1 MSENRSE
8 NSKRSSNHA
17 LDLNSLSSLSFG
29 PDWTDDAKS
38 SSSKSAAPKKQG
50 GQQPKKDFSRAE
62 PRRDR
67 RSGQRRTESAGSGA
81 SRGGDF
87 QGSKRSVRPAPK
99 LAAVEVALYPQDD
112 VFDALVKRLRA
123 SARTYQLFEIAQLI
137 LEKADRY
144 VLVVANKQA
153 AGAASPQPLYYSV
166 PAHLPFESED
176 AAIDF
181 VVANYLEQFFELQTV
196 EMAAP
201 SGHFQMINKCPFT
214 DTLIGPPNYHKYS
227 HFLKQH
233 YEAKVTGLSFDA
245 YQAKVVGDKSQESID
260 AWLESMKT
268 ATQYRVKEP
277 QAGEPE
283 VLEDLSAVRQFLIK
297 FRKSSVVASDQ
308 RIRFAGRDI
317 EKLPKSP
324 LQAAIVD
331 YVARQV
337 QFPLDTANNIR
348 GRLRR
353 HHFTVYKKGAKG
365 ISYVCAVKRK
375 FRDQA
380 TVLTDSIGQL
390 VAFLEQHPNTSA
402 SQLPKLYLG
411 IDTERQSP
419 KSLAVSDSDIEAAK
433 NSEQVAAGE
442 APDDGAASDPVTAST
457 EAKSVLELDPAAQQK
472 LNQLMRDLRWLI
484 TEGYVSEYGDGRLFI
499 PSPQPAPKPKPSQ
512 PKEAKAAGAEAT
524 KDDATAEGAVSETPA
539 QPDSTGASPS

>member
-8 NSKRSSNHA
+8 NSKRSSNSA
-17 LDLNSLSSLSFG
+17 VDLNSLSSLSFG
-29 PDWTDDAKS
+29 PDWTAD
-38 SSSKSAAPKKQG
+38 SKPAPKKPAG
-50 GQQPKKDFSRAE
+50 TQQRSGSSSKKDFSKTE

-67 RSGQRRTESAGSGA
+67 RTGHRRKESMGSGA
-81 SRGGDF
+81 KRDGDF
-87 QGSKRSVRPAPK
+87 RGSKRPARPAPK
-99 LAAVEVALYPQDD
+99 MAAVEVALYPQDD

-144 VLVVANKQA
+144 VLVVANKKSADATSAQA
-153 AGAASPQPLYYSV
+153 LYYSV
-166 PAHLPFESED
+166 PAHLPFETED

-181 VVANYLEQFFELQTV
+181 VLANYLEQYFEPQTV
-196 EMAAP
+196 EVAAP

-214 DTLIGPPNYHKYS
+214 DTLIGPPNYHKYG

-233 YEAKVTGLSFDA
+233 YEAKVTGLSFEA
-245 YQAKVVGDKSQESID
+245 YQAKIVADKSQESID
-260 AWLESMKT
+260 AWLESMKSVT
-268 ATQYRVKEP
+268 RYRVKEA
-277 QAGEPE
+277 QDGEPE
-283 VLEDLSAVRQFLIK
+283 VLDDLAAVRQFLLK
-297 FRKSSVVASDQ
+297 YRKSSVVASDQ
-308 RIRFAGRDI
+308 RVRFAGRDI

-331 YVARQV
+331 YVARQL

-375 FRDQA
+375 FRDHT
-380 TVLTDSIGQL
+380 TVLTDSISQL
-390 VAFLEQHPNTSA
+390 VHFLEQHPNTSA

-411 IDTERQSP
+411 IDTEKQQP
-419 KSLAVSDSDIEAAK
+419 KSLAMSDADIEAAK
-433 NSEQVAAGE
+433 E
-442 APDDGAASDPVTAST
+442 AESSSPAAASSADEAAST
-457 EAKSVLELDPAAQQK
+457 PVVASTDAKSVLELDPASQHK

-499 PSPQPAPKPKPSQ
+499 PQAQPAPKPKPSKPGESSAKVADPIQ
-512 PKEAKAAGAEAT
+512 DTTASADEAP
-524 KDDATAEGAVSETPA
+524 DADGLS
-539 QPDSTGASPS
+539 AS

>member
-8 NSKRSSNHA
+8 NSKRSSNPT

-29 PDWTDDAKS
+29 PDWTDDTKPTR
-38 SSSKSAAPKKQG
+38 KPAAPSKRGRQL
-50 GQQPKKDFSRAE
+50 PKKDFSNAA
-62 PRRDR
+62 PRQDR
-67 RSGQRRTESAGSGA
+67 RSGQRRSESAA
-81 SRGGDF
+81 SHADRSRRDFRGP
-87 QGSKRSVRPAPK
+87 KRSERTLPK

-137 LEKADRY
+137 LEKPDRY

-153 AGAASPQPLYYSV
+153 GDAASPQPLYYSV

-214 DTLIGPPNYHKYS
+214 GALIGPPNYHKYG
-227 HFLKQH
+227 HYLKQH
-233 YEAKVTGLSFDA
+233 YEAKVTGLSFNA
-245 YQAKVVGDKSQESID
+245 YQAKIVGDKSQETID
-260 AWLESMKT
+260 AWVESMKT
-268 ATQYRVKEP
+268 VTQYSVKEP
-277 QAGEPE
+277 QVGEPE
-283 VLEDLSAVRQFLIK
+283 VLADLSAVRQFLVK

-308 RIRFAGRDI
+308 RVRFAGRDI
-317 EKLPKSP
+317 EKLPKSS

-353 HHFTVYKKGAKG
+353 HNFTVYKKGAKG

-380 TVLTDSIGQL
+380 TVMTDSITRL
-390 VAFLEQHPNTSA
+390 VSFLEQHPNTSA

-411 IDTERQSP
+411 VDTEQQNP

-433 NSEQVAAGE
+433 QSGQPAVEAAPGSEAAIT
-442 APDDGAASDPVTAST
+442 SVSAST
-457 EAKSVLELDPAAQQK
+457 EAKSVAELDPAEQLK
-472 LNQLMRDLRWLI
+472 LSQLMRDLRWLI

-499 PSPQPAPKPKPSQ
+499 PVPQLTPKPKLSKSTEQ
-512 PKEAKAAGAEAT
+512 VVAETESVKSDATSGEVVSDAKAHS
-524 KDDATAEGAVSETPA
+524 DSEESSL
-539 QPDSTGASPS
+539 D

>member
-8 NSKRSSNHA
+8 NSKRSSKSE

-29 PDWTDDAKS
+29 PDWMADSKS
-38 SSSKSAAPKKQG
+38 SPKKSAGAHKRS
-50 GQQPKKDFSRAE
+50 GQPPKKDYSSTE
-62 PRRDR
+62 SRRDR
-67 RSGQRRTESAGSGA
+67 RFGQRRNGSVDSGA
-81 SRGGDF
+81 SRGGSF
-87 QGSKRSVRPAPK
+87 RGSKRSSRPAPK
-99 LAAVEVALYPQDD
+99 VAAVEVALYPQDD

-144 VLVVANKQA
+144 VLVVANKKSSD
-153 AGAASPQPLYYSV
+153 ASILQPLYYSV
-166 PAHLPFESED
+166 PAHLPFETED

-181 VVANYLEQFFELQTV
+181 VLANYLEQYFEPQTV
-196 EMAAP
+196 EVAAP

-214 DTLIGPPNYHKYS
+214 DTLIGPPNYHKYGY
-227 HFLKQH
+227 FLKQH
-233 YEAKVTGLSFDA
+233 YEANVTGLSFEA
-245 YQAKVVGDKSQESID
+245 YQAKVVADKSQESID
-260 AWLESMKT
+260 AWIESMKT
-268 ATQYRVKEP
+268 VTRYRVKQP
-277 QAGEPE
+277 QDGEPE
-283 VLEDLSAVRQFLIK
+283 VLDDLAAVRQFLLK
-297 FRKSSVVASDQ
+297 YRKSSVVASDQ
-308 RIRFAGRDI
+308 RVRFAGRDI

-375 FRDQA
+375 FRDHT
-380 TVLTDSIGQL
+380 TVLTDSINQL
-390 VAFLEQHPNTSA
+390 VYFLEQHPNTSA
-402 SQLPKLYLG
+402 SHLPKLYLG
-411 IDTERQSP
+411 IDTEKHKP
-419 KSLAVSDSDIEAAK
+419 KSLAVSDEDIEAAK
-433 NSEQVAAGE
+433 DPESSLPAETASSA
-442 APDDGAASDPVTAST
+442 DGIASASVVAST
-457 EAKSVLELDPAAQQK
+457 EAKSVLELDPASQQK

-499 PSPQPAPKPKPSQ
+499 PLAQPAPKPKSS
-512 PKEAKAAGAEAT
+512 KLGESNAKAADSIQDT
-524 KDDATAEGAVSETPA
+524 TVPDDEV
-539 QPDSTGASPS
+539 PDVDGLSAS